1 MANNIEDVIKSAM
14 GGAQNAPQPPRSL
27 VPYLMTAS
35 EILRADIP
43 PKRFLVSSFMPT
55 SSFGMVFAPRGLG
68 KSWFAMGLA
77 KAIATKAETF
87 LGWQVHEAGDVLFVD
102 GEMSLVDLKERTQL
116 LFGMQGSNKFHIMPS
131 EQLYQNGYP
140 ICLDMPQEHEAIL
153 QLLEHMVEVGKRPKL
168 IVLDNLSTLRRG
180 VNENDNS
187 ETEHLL
193 SFLIKL
199 RHLGYAVLVVHHTN
213 KAGEQR
219 GASIIEVPMDYIV
232 KLSHPAKGE
241 ATFNT
246 GACFNVQFTK
256 VRNKEPKNR
265 DFICELIE
273 QEDGTL
279 EFAINTSNSE
289 VPHEVVL
296 LRAVVEC
303 DTKPTVRLFANRLGL
318 SNGKIDK
325 LLKML
330 REDGAIGSKDYLLT
344 ARGSCMLHEWFAQH
358 YPEPVSYKAYQ
369 AEIPF

>member
-43 PKRFLVSSFMPT
+43 PKRFLLSSFMPT

-87 LGWQVHEAGDVLFVD
+87 LGWQVHEAGHVLFVD

-140 ICLDMPQEHEAIL
+140 ICLDKPQEHEAIL

-232 KLSHPAKGE
+232 
-241 ATFNT
+241 NT
-246 GACFNVQFTK
+246 QPPSQRRSNV
-256 VRNKEPKNR
+256 
-265 DFICELIE
+265 
-273 QEDGTL
+273 
-279 EFAINTSNSE
+279 
-289 VPHEVVL
+289 
-296 LRAVVEC
+296 
-303 DTKPTVRLFANRLGL
+303 
-318 SNGKIDK
+318 
-325 LLKML
+325 
-330 REDGAIGSKDYLLT
+330 
-344 ARGSCMLHEWFAQH
+344 
-358 YPEPVSYKAYQ
+358 
-369 AEIPF
+369 